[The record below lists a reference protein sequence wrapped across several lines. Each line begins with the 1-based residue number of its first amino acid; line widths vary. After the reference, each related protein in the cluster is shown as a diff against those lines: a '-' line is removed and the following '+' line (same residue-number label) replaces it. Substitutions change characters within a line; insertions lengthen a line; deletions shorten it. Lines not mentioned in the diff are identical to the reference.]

1 MVSLT
6 PNNDENNPFQP
17 KPNGAFCPYYDKA
30 LLLFSR
36 PMIDKDT
43 YRVFFLNWLPPPH
56 ASLNGA
62 LVHGL
67 AMHEEEGGGAEAL
80 KKTPC
85 IMHICM
91 L

>member
-1 MVSLT
+1 MPLVAICPLVDVDNNADSLVVI
-6 PNNDENNPFQP
+6 DVKFWIL
-17 KPNGAFCPYYDKA
+17 GD
-30 LLLFSR
+30 FSYE
-36 PMIDKDT
+36 KDT
-43 YRVFFLNWLPPPH
+43 YRVFFLNWLPLPH